1 MNKLKTFLFILLLNI
16 AASYAQEAKE
26 KNFYQYDKDLLSKEF
41 HKSRR
46 EALRE
51 KMEDNTV
58 AVFFANPVR
67 NRSNDVDFQYHQD
80 PDFYYLTGLKE
91 PNSMLL
97 VFKSNVTIGPESA
110 NEIIFV
116 QDRNPQKEIWDGRR
130 LGKEGASQFLG
141 FEKVM
146 LNRDFENSALDFSH
160 FNKVYFKPLPT
171 DVADDKRD
179 PGDLYDLLRA
189 FKLKT
194 LPVIELSST
203 GKGDSKKNF
212 KKKIQ
217 DRQNLDNKSLTRF
230 MAGLRQVKTQE
241 EIVLLKKA
249 IDATCMAHIELMKA
263 LEPGM
268 TEFQAQG
275 IIEYFFKHYG
285 AEYPGFPSILGGG
298 ENACILHYTSNRRT
312 LTEKDLLVADVGA
325 EYHGYTADVTRTLP
339 VSGKF
344 SPEQK
349 IIYDI
354 VLEAQTEGIK
364 ACVAGNS
371 FWQPHSIATQ
381 IIQQR
386 LLEQGI
392 IKKPQEVRLYFMH
405 GTSHY
410 LGLDVHDAGLYG
422 NLEPGNVITVEP
434 GIYIPE
440 GSPCD
445 PKWWNIGVRIEDDIL
460 ITEGEPLNLS
470 GRAPRTTEEIEKLMQ
485 EKSIFNTIGK

>member
-1 MNKLKTFLFILLLNI
+1 MNKLNAFLFILLLNI

-80 PDFYYLTGLKE
+80 PDFYYLTGLRE

-97 VFKSNVTIGPESA
+97 VFKNKTNIGSESV
-110 NEIIFV
+110 NEIIFI
-116 QDRNPQKEIWDGRR
+116 QDRNPQMELWEGRR
-130 LGKEGASQFLG
+130 LGKEGVKTVLG
-141 FEKVM
+141 FESIK
-146 LNRDFENSALDFSH
+146 LNRDFADTKIDFSG
-160 FNKVYFKPLPT
+160 FSKVYIKPLPT
-171 DVADDKRD
+171 DIADNKYDS
-179 PGDLYDLLRA
+179 GDLYDLVKA
-189 FKLKT
+189 FKFKS
-194 LPVIELSST
+194 LPVIELSSSD
-203 GKGDSKKNF
+203 KGDVKKNF
-212 KKKIQ
+212 KKKSPQ
-217 DRQNLDNKSLTRF
+217 GNLDELNLKSL
-230 MAGLRQVKTQE
+230 MAGLREVKTAE

-249 IDATCMAHIELMKA
+249 IDATSMAHIELMKA

-422 NLEPGNVITVEP
+422 NLVPGNVITVEP